1 MHGFGRAIG
10 SLNHLD
16 LKMIMS
22 LTFFGSRAPHA
33 RSAQKCVFYYISDL
47 KTTVLRL
54 VSLITLMNFQNS
66 NLLYV
71 RPAPVVRKNV
81 IFETSVA

>member
-1 MHGFGRAIG
+1 M
-10 SLNHLD
+10 
-16 LKMIMS
+16 
-22 LTFFGSRAPHA
+22 
-33 RSAQKCVFYYISDL
+33 QKFVFYFISDL

-54 VSLITLMNFQNS
+54 VSLISIIDDLGKLNFQNS

-81 IFETSVA
+81 IFETSVDKTND